1 MRWSSRPELPPDGPM
16 NLPDHPSPILPPRQ
30 LLPNHHCHMSPTLST
45 AERLSLRNRCSVN
58 FNDHPVVAP
67 ADEFAALARWCAQ
80 DNVEADKYGEGALIN
95 GFEKKVAALL
105 GKPAAVF
112 MPSGKMAQLIAARI
126 HTERCGIDRIGMH
139 ATSHLELHEARAYAE
154 LLHLQ
159 GALIGTPDR
168 PILADDLARTT
179 DPLGCLLLELP
190 MRECG
195 GVLPTWA
202 QLQAVTASARARGIP
217 LQLDGARLWECGP
230 YFAPNTYAD
239 IAALFDSVY
248 VSFYKGIGGVSGAML
263 LGDADFIASAR
274 TWLVR
279 FGGQLPQQT
288 AAVASAAM
296 RFDDRL
302 ASMPRY
308 VERAAGLARALSSI
322 PGVTVHPALPP
333 TNLMH
338 VLFDCGAAALADA
351 RDALAQRDG
360 LWAMG
365 TPVALAGD
373 RLAKI
378 ELYVGDNLLTIDD
391 ATVVSVWTAMLR
403 QARAVNG

>member
-1 MRWSSRPELPPDGPM
+1 ML
-16 NLPDHPSPILPPRQ
+16 
-30 LLPNHHCHMSPTLST
+30 PTLST
-45 AERLSLRNRCSVN
+45 AERLSLRSRCSVH
-58 FNDHPVVAP
+58 FNDHPLVAP
-67 ADEFAALARWCAQ
+67 ADEFATMAGWCAQ
-80 DNVEADKYGEGALIN
+80 HQVEADKYGDGALIN
-95 GFEKKVAALL
+95 GFEKKVATLL

-112 MPSGKMAQLIAARI
+112 LPSGKMAQLIAARI
-126 HTERCGIDRIGMH
+126 HTERTGIDRIGMH
-139 ATSHLELHEARAYAE
+139 ATSHLMLHEARAYAE

-159 GALIGTPDR
+159 GALIGSPDK
-168 PILADDLARTT
+168 PISADDLASVT

-202 QLQAVTASARARGIP
+202 QLQELTALARARGIP

-230 YFAPNTYAD
+230 YFVPNTYAA
-239 IAALFDSVY
+239 IAGLFDSVY

-263 LGDADFIASAR
+263 LGEADFIASAR
-274 TWLVR
+274 TWQVR

-288 AAVASAAM
+288 AAVVSAAM

-302 ASMPRY
+302 AAMPRY
-308 VERAAGLARALSSI
+308 VERAAGLARALASI
-322 PGVTVHPALPP
+322 PGVNVQPAQPP

-338 VLFDCGAAALADA
+338 AIFDCSAAALARA
-351 RDALAQRDG
+351 RDALAQHDG

-373 RLAKI
+373 RLAKV

-391 ATVVSVWTAMLR
+391 ATVVAVWTSLLA
-403 QARAVNG
+403 QARAI